1 MADLTDHNMERLSHL
16 FASGNMGHAREI
28 ARLLNLE
35 RTTER
40 CTKAY
45 PRSGLLEEF
54 LHGLARSQ
62 LAMGGRPREEQF
74 SVASKHSRE
83 AERPRL
89 HQTLVGVLLYR
100 AKNCEIRTVRIFY
113 TQEAVF
119 NAQSGSALEGV
130 DAPVWLLRR

>member
-40 CTKAY
+40 CTKAAY
-45 PRSGLLEEF
+45 PLSSLLEDF

-62 LAMGGRPREEQF
+62 LAN
-74 SVASKHSRE
+74 S
-83 AERPRL
+83 
-89 HQTLVGVLLYR
+89 
-100 AKNCEIRTVRIFY
+100 
-113 TQEAVF
+113 
-119 NAQSGSALEGV
+119 
-130 DAPVWLLRR
+130 